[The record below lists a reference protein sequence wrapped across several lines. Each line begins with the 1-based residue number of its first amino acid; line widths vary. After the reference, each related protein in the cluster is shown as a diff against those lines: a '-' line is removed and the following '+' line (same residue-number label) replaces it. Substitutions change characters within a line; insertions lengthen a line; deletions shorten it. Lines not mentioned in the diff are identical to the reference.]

1 MAKKDIHEVQ
11 DKMVEPHTISIN
23 HVQEAY
29 ASWSIDILI
38 YIVVLNLFVEYSEAI
53 VIESFT
59 ISILTAFLLKLMLEF
74 FERLEWMN
82 LRFFQKKEGTALM
95 VFGFVVILSIL
106 VLSKFIILEV
116 VNLVFG
122 DLVELGHFLDVIAL
136 ILTMIAARALA
147 VWTYNR
153 LGKVKVS

>member
-1 MAKKDIHEVQ
+1 MSKQDIQEVQ
-11 DKMVEPHTISIN
+11 DKMVETHTISIN
-23 HVQEAY
+23 HLQEAY

-38 YIVVLNLFVEYSEAI
+38 YIVVLNLFVEYSDAI

-59 ISILTAFLLKLMLEF
+59 ISILTAILLKLMLEF

-82 LRFFQKKEGTALM
+82 LRFFQEKEGTAWT
-95 VFGFVVILSIL
+95 VVGFVVILSIL
-106 VLSKFIILEV
+106 ILSKFIILEV
-116 VNLVFG
+116 VNFVFG

-147 VWTYNR
+147 VWIYNR
-153 LGKVKVS
+153 LGKVKAG

>member
-1 MAKKDIHEVQ
+1 MSKQDIHQVQ
-11 DKMVEPHTISIN
+11 DKMVETHTISIN
-23 HVQEAY
+23 PLQEAY

-38 YIVVLNLFVEYSEAI
+38 YIVVLNLFVEYSDAI

-59 ISILTAFLLKLMLEF
+59 ISILTAILLKLMLEF

-82 LRFFQKKEGTALM
+82 LRFFQKKEGT
-95 VFGFVVILSIL
+95 VWTVVGFFVILSIL
-106 VLSKFIILEV
+106 ILSKFIILEV
-116 VNLVFG
+116 VNFVFG

-147 VWTYNR
+147 VCIYNR
-153 LGKVKVS
+153 LGKLNGS